1 VKIYIGPYKNWFG
14 PYQLAEKLCFWARPV
29 KDKYGIESKPDW
41 VHDFGEWLAHG
52 SVEPEPDFHTGVDIL
67 NRNKDRHNTLLYRFL
82 LWIESK
88 RKRTVKI
95 RIDRYDTWGMDSTLS
110 MIILPMLKQL
120 HATKHGA
127 PLVDDDDV
135 PEHLRSTAAPPRENE
150 YDVDGNHFAR
160 WDWIMDELIW
170 TFEQLQPECDWE
182 KQYYTGEYDLRSI
195 PCEWDEAG
203 KPTMYEMKDGPKHT
217 VKIDQEGLKSHQDR
231 INNGLRLLGKYWQ
244 SLWD

>member
-1 VKIYIGPYKNWFG
+1 MKIDIGPYKNYFG
-14 PYQLAEKLCFWARPV
+14 PYQLAEKLCFWAKPV

-41 VHDFGEWLAHG
+41 VHNFGEWLAHG

-67 NRNKDRHNTLLYRFL
+67 NRNRDRPNTLLYRFL

-88 RKRTVKI
+88 RKRKIKI
-95 RIDRYDTWGMDSTLS
+95 RIDPYDTWSMDSTLT

-120 HATKHGA
+120 HETKHGA

-160 WDWIMDELIW
+160 WDWVMEELIW
-170 TFEQLQPECDWE
+170 TFEQQQPDCDWE
-182 KQYYTGEYDLRSI
+182 EQYRTGEYDLRSI

>member
-1 VKIYIGPYKNWFG
+1 MKVYIGPHKSWVG
-14 PYQLAEKLCFWARPV
+14 PYQIAEKLCFWAKPV

-41 VHDFGEWLAHG
+41 VHNFGEWLAHG
-52 SVEPEPDFHTGVDIL
+52 SVEPEPDFHTGIDIL
-67 NRNKDRHNTLLYRFL
+67 NRDRDRPNTLLYRFL

-88 RKRTVKI
+88 RKRKVKI

-182 KQYYTGEYDLRSI
+182 KQYYTGEYDLRSV
-195 PCEWDEAG
+195 PTAWGEDG
-203 KPTMYEMKDGPKHT
+203 KPTMYEMKDGPNHT
-217 VKIDQEGLKSHQDR
+217 VKIDQEGLKAHQDR
-231 INNGLRLLGKYWQ
+231 INNGLKLFGKYYQ
-244 SLWD
+244 GLWD

>member
-1 VKIYIGPYKNWFG
+1 MKIYIGPYKNWFG
-14 PYQLAEKLCFWARPV
+14 PYQLAEKLCFWAEPV

-52 SVEPEPDFHTGVDIL
+52 SVKPEPDFHTGIDIL
-67 NRNKDRHNTLLYRFL
+67 NRDRDRPNTLLYRFL
-82 LWIESK
+82 LWIESR

-135 PEHLRSTAAPPRENE
+135 PEHLRSTTAPPRENE

-170 TFEQLQPECDWE
+170 TFEQLHPDTNWE
-182 KQYYTGEYDLRSI
+182 DQYRTGEYDLLSV
-195 PCEWDEAG
+195 PTEWDGDG
-203 KPTMYEMKDGPKHT
+203 KPTMYEMKDGPNHT
-217 VKIDQEGLKSHQDR
+217 VKIDQEGLKAHQDR
-231 INNGLRLLGKYWQ
+231 INNGLKLFGKYYQ
-244 SLWD
+244 GLWD

>member
-1 VKIYIGPYKNWFG
+1 MKVYIGPHRSWVG
-14 PYQLAEKLCFWARPV
+14 PYQLAEKILFWMD
-29 KDKYGIESKPDW
+29 KDKDDRVYN
-41 VHDFGEWLAHG
+41 FGEWLAHG
-52 SVEPEPDFHTGVDIL
+52 SVEPEPKFGTGAEIL
-67 NRNKDRHNTLLYRFL
+67 SRKERPNTLLYRFL

-88 RKRTVKI
+88 RKRKVKI
-95 RIDRYDTWGMDSTLS
+95 RIDPYDTWGMDSTLS

-135 PEHLRSTAAPPRENE
+135 PEHLRSTTAPPRENE

-203 KPTMYEMKDGPKHT
+203 KPTLYEMKDGPNHT
-217 VKIDQEGLKSHQDR
+217 VKIDQEGLKAHQDR